1 MILTRDK
8 ERNQQM
14 LGYITRRLGVT
25 FLILLGVSFTVYV
38 IFAFLPFDPASLT
51 CGKNCNDPGII
62 EANRKRLG
70 YDLPF
75 LMQYWV
81 FIKGLFLGRTYGEGA
96 AFIDCPAPSL
106 GYSFQE
112 HACVTSLLT
121 EALPVTLSLALGA
134 LVLWL
139 VVGIGL
145 GVLAARYRGRA
156 VDSASTV
163 FVLIGTSLPTFL
175 TGLMLL
181 VFVVIKW
188 RILPFPAGNY
198 TPFLEDPYEWAQILF
213 LPWVTLAFAYA
224 ALYTRFVRSA
234 VIETSNEDYIRT
246 ARAKGLSEGTIL
258 GKHTL
263 RAALAPI
270 TTMAGLD
277 FAGLLGGAIL
287 TETVFN
293 LPGLGRLAIGAVLE
307 YDLPIIVGTTI
318 LAAAIVVIINLV
330 VDILYAYID
339 PRVRIA

>member
-1 MILTRDK
+1 MP
-8 ERNQQM
+8 M
-14 LGYITRRLGVT
+14 FGYISRRLGVT
-25 FLILLGVSFTVYV
+25 LIILLIASFAVYV
-38 IFAFLPFDPASLT
+38 IFAFLPFDPAALT

-75 LMQYWV
+75 LTQY
-81 FIKGLFLGRTYGEGA
+81 FIFLKGLFVGRSYSEGA
-96 AFIDCPAPSL
+96 ALIECPAPSF

-112 HACVTSLLT
+112 HACVSNLIG

-139 VVGIGL
+139 IVGVGL
-145 GVLAARYRGRA
+145 GILAARYRGRI

-188 RILPFPAGNY
+188 QILPFPAGNY
-198 TPFLEDPYEWAQILF
+198 TPFFENPFEWAQILL
-213 LPWVTLAFAYA
+213 LPWITLAFAYA

-246 ARAKGLSEGTIL
+246 ARAKGLGEGKIL
-258 GKHTL
+258 SKHTL

-287 TETVFN
+287 TESVFN
-293 LPGLGRLAIGAVLE
+293 LPGLGRLAISAVRE
-307 YDLPIIVGTTI
+307 YDLPIIVATTL
-318 LAAAIVVIINLV
+318 LAAAIVVIMNLI
-330 VDILYAYID
+330 VDILYAFID
-339 PRVRIA
+339 PRVRVS